1 MSEENKEFSL
11 PPIPKNSS
19 NFAPPPIP
27 GKAKASEKNLYVIVG
42 SVLAVVV
49 LCIIVG
55 VIVSNNRS
63 NNYTVNSYYSSNNS
77 LKEGEVG
84 LRGSNGSEY
93 GVQIDEDYYSS
104 LGAESSNS
112 NGNYYGSGYSDNNRS
127 DNNYSNNNYAEKKYT
142 SSNIEPKEDNWNDPD
157 YTSSDTPDNSSSA
170 VSSTPENEYKVG
182 NLITFGKRT
191 WLVLDVQGNKALIFS
206 ADQLYRPYDDT
217 PYYYSH
223 KDEPY
228 TWGISYLR
236 KYLNGEYYNN
246 FTIPERNR
254 ILTTDLL
261 NEDNPDWGSDGGNN
275 TQDKIFVLSA
285 SEMLRYGN
293 TIAEFKNKLS
303 IIWSDGWLRTPGRYP
318 NRTTALY
325 FFIRDNN
332 TSNFNLKINYE
343 GDDPRGEKSINPT
356 MWIKTDK

>member
-19 NFAPPPIP
+19 KFAPPPIP
-27 GKAKASEKNLYVIVG
+27 GKAKASEKNLYIIAG

-63 NNYTVNSYYSSNNS
+63 KNYTVNSYSSSNNG

-84 LRGSNGSEY
+84 LRDSSSNEY
-93 GVQIDEDYYSS
+93 GMQIDEDYYSS
-104 LGAESSNS
+104 LGTESSNS
-112 NGNYYGSGYSDNNRS
+112 YGNYSGGGYSGKNRS
-127 DNNYSNNNYAEKKYT
+127 DSNYSNNNYSEKNYT
-142 SSNIEPKEDNWNDPD
+142 SSNATPKEDNCNNSD
-157 YTSSDTPDNSSSA
+157 YTSSGTPDNSSSA

-182 NLITFGKRT
+182 NLITFGKRI

-206 ADQLYRPYDDT
+206 ANQSYKKYDDT

-223 KDEPY
+223 KEEPY
-228 TWGISYLR
+228 TWEISYLR

-254 ILTTDLL
+254 ILTTDLV
-261 NEDNPDWGSDGGNN
+261 NEDNPDWGSEGGNN

-285 SEMLRYGN
+285 SEMERYGN
-293 TIAEFKNKLS
+293 TIAEFRKKLS
-303 IIWSDGWLRTPGRYP
+303 TIWSDGWLRTPGRYP
-318 NRTTALY
+318 NRTTAVY

-332 TSNFNLKINYE
+332 TSNFNLEIYYE
-343 GDDPRGEKSINPT
+343 GYNPREEKSINPA
-356 MWIKTDK
+356 MWIKTD

>member
-27 GKAKASEKNLYVIVG
+27 GKAKASEKNLYIIVG

-63 NNYTVNSYYSSNNS
+63 NNYTVNSNYSSNNS

-84 LRGSNGSEY
+84 LRDSNGSEY

-104 LGAESSNS
+104 LGTESSNS
-112 NGNYYGSGYSDNNRS
+112 YGNYSGGDYSGKNHS
-127 DNNYSNNNYAEKKYT
+127 DSNYSEKNYT
-142 SSNIEPKEDNWNDPD
+142 SSNAAPKEEKWNKSD
-157 YTSSDTPDNSSSA
+157 YTSSDTPDDSSSA

-182 NLITFGKRT
+182 NLVTFSKNH
-191 WLVLDVQGNKALIFS
+191 WLVLDVQANKALIISTNPF
-206 ADQLYRPYDDT
+206 YRPYDDT
-217 PYYYSH
+217 PYYYSR
-223 KDEPY
+223 KEEPY
-228 TWGISYLR
+228 TWEISYLR

-254 ILTTDLL
+254 ILTTNLL
-261 NEDNPDWGSDGGNN
+261 NEDNPDWGSEGGNN

-285 SEMLRYGN
+285 SEMLKYCD
-293 TIAEFKNKLS
+293 TIMEFSNKHSYLH
-303 IIWSDGWLRTPGRYP
+303 WSSGWLRTPGRYP
-318 NRTTALY
+318 NRTTAQY
-325 FFIRDNN
+325 FFMRDNKN
-332 TSNFNLKINYE
+332 NSYSYLKIDYE
-343 GDDPRGEKSINPT
+343 GDDPRGEKSINPA
-356 MWIKTDK
+356 MWIKTDE